1 MPTYTINGKRI
12 TTDKVLSEAEID
24 EIAAEVGTKAPPVQS
39 APAVGS
45 SLANQIPTGGVQAPS
60 VQQTAPSGFK
70 QGLLDPFRG
79 GAQLIAKTLGGM
91 GSDYF
96 KGEAARMDESLK
108 AQEAQYQAERAAAG
122 QEGFDTSRLFGNI
135 LNPANLLPVG
145 GATPFTKALT
155 TGAVSG
161 ALQPVIGEEDFAT
174 EKAKQV
180 GAAGLGG
187 VLGAKAVTV
196 GGKVLNPLTSK
207 AEQTMRDLGVT
218 LTPGQ
223 TAGGQFK
230 DIESFAAS
238 VPLVG
243 SYISDAKERA
253 LYSFNKGV
261 INKALKKVGAQLD
274 EDVIGRDA
282 VQAVNEIVDDKYT
295 KVLSNMSF
303 KLDFPT
309 YTGMLKASKAPT
321 SSADR
326 VRVSDELQAIVFDRL
341 PKGEPISGE
350 TYKQIESQL
359 RQRAEQLNR
368 GTISDQDVGAA
379 LRAASVSLKEGLR
392 KQNPKYTSELRR
404 IDSAYGDIAVMKTA
418 AANTGAE
425 NGVFTP
431 RQYKTAVRQSDRTR
445 NKSLYAAGQARGQDV
460 AESAVSVM
468 EPKQTANLEGRIA
481 LSNVGGYTM
490 AANPATALPIALAA
504 PVLYSESGVKMINA
518 LMRER
523 PEVARKV
530 GEILTSRATKEGSIS
545 AAQVM
550 EEYKRQTRAQ
560 E

>member
-24 EIAAEVGTKAPPVQS
+24 EIAAEVGTKAPPAQS
-39 APAVGS
+39 APAMGS
-45 SLANQIPTGGVQAPS
+45 SLADQIPTGGMQAPAMQPS
-60 VQQTAPSGFK
+60 APSGFT

-79 GAQLIAKTLGGM
+79 GAQLVAQGLGAL

-96 KGEAARMDESLK
+96 KGEAQRMGESVQ
-108 AQEAQYQAERAAAG
+108 AQEAAYQQQRAAAG
-122 QEGFDTSRLFGNI
+122 QEGFDTARLMGNVV
-135 LNPANLLPVG
+135 NPANLLG
-145 GATPFTKALT
+145 GMGATPFRQALSS
-155 TGAVSG
+155 GAVAGS
-161 ALQPVIGEEDFAT
+161 LQPVLGEDEFFT

-180 GAAGLGG
+180 AAGGVGG
-187 VLGAKAVTV
+187 VLGAGATKVA
-196 GGKVLNPLTSK
+196 GSVLNPLTSK
-207 AEQTMRDLGVT
+207 AEQTMRDLGVL

-223 TAGGQFK
+223 VAGGSFK

-261 INKALKKVGAQLD
+261 INKALAKVGEKLP

-282 VQAVNEIVDDKYT
+282 VQTVNEIVDQKYT
-295 KVLSNMSF
+295 DVLSKMSF

-309 YTGMLKASKAPT
+309 YTGLLKSTKIP
-321 SSADR
+321 SSSVDR
-326 VRVSDELQAIVFDRL
+326 VRVKDELDSIIFSRL
-341 PKGEPISGE
+341 PKEGPISGE

-359 RQRAEQLNR
+359 RQRASQLNR
-368 GTISDQDVGAA
+368 GTVSDQDVGAA
-379 LRAASVSLKEGLR
+379 LREASVSLKDGLR

-404 IDSAYGDIAVMKTA
+404 IDSAYGDISVMKTA

-431 RQYKTAVRQSDRTR
+431 RQYKTAVRQSDVT
-445 NKSLYAAGQARGQDV
+445 KKKTQFAAGTARGQDV
-460 AESAVSVM
+460 AEDAVSVM
-468 EPKQTANLEGRIA
+468 EPRQTANLEGRIA

-490 AANPATALPIALAA
+490 AANPATALPMALAA
-504 PVLYSESGVKMINA
+504 PILYSESGVKMMSA

-523 PEVARKV
+523 PEIARRI
-530 GEILTSRATKEGSIS
+530 GEQLTKRATKEGSIS

>member
-1 MPTYTINGKRI
+1 MPTYTINGRRI
-12 TTDKVLSEAEID
+12 TTAKPLSEAEID
-24 EIAAEVGTKAPPVQS
+24 EIAADLGMQAAPQAD
-39 APAVGS
+39 APIGS
-45 SLANQIPTGGVQAPS
+45 SMASQIPTGGIKAPAP
-60 VQQTAPSGFK
+60 QQEAPSGFK

-79 GAQLIAKTLGGM
+79 GAQLVAEGLGAM

-96 KGEAARMDESLK
+96 KGEAQRMKESMQ
-108 AQEAQYQAERAAAG
+108 AQEAGYQAQRAAAG
-122 QEGFDTSRLFGNI
+122 QEGFDVSRLGGNI
-135 LNPANLLPVG
+135 LNPVNLLPIA
-145 GATPFTKALT
+145 GATPFTKALSG
-155 TGAVSG
+155 GAVAG
-161 ALQPVIGEEDFAT
+161 AFQPVLSEEDFTT

-180 GAAGLGG
+180 AAGGIGG
-187 VLGAKAVTV
+187 VLGAKATAL
-196 GGKVLNPLTSK
+196 GGKVLNPLTTK

-238 VPLVG
+238 IPLVG

-261 INKALKKVGAQLD
+261 INKALNKVGEKLP

-282 VQAVNEIVDDKYT
+282 VQTVNDIVDSKYND
-295 KVLSNMSF
+295 VLSKMSF

-309 YTGMLKASKAPT
+309 YTGILKASKVPT

-326 VRVSDELQAIVFDRL
+326 VRVNDELQAIVFNRL
-341 PKGEPISGE
+341 PKGEAIPGE

-379 LRAASVSLKEGLR
+379 LKEASASLKEGLR

-404 IDSAYGDIAVMKTA
+404 IDSAYGDISVMKTA

-431 RQYKTAVRQSDRTR
+431 RQYKTAVRQSDRTK
-445 NKSLYAAGQARGQDV
+445 NKNLFAAGTARGQDI

-490 AANPATALPIALAA
+490 AANPATALPVALAA
-504 PVLYSESGVKMINA
+504 PVLYSESGVKMMNA

-523 PEVARKV
+523 PEVVRKV
-530 GEILTSRATKEGSIS
+530 GEVLTKRATKEGSIS

-550 EEYKRQTRAQ
+550 EEYKRQTRA
-560 E
+560 EE

>member
-12 TTDKVLSEAEID
+12 TTDKVLTEAEID
-24 EIAAEVGTKAPPVQS
+24 EIAAELGTPSPTAQA
-39 APAVGS
+39 APAIGS
-45 SLANQIPTGGVQAPS
+45 SSANLIPTGGAVAPA
-60 VQQTAPSGFK
+60 VQQQAPSGFT

-79 GAQLIAKTLGGM
+79 GAQLIAKGLGAAGI
-91 GSDYF
+91 DYF
-96 KGEAARMDESLK
+96 KNEAQRMDESLR
-108 AQEAQYQAERAAAG
+108 AQEQQYQQQRAAAG
-122 QEGFDTSRLFGNI
+122 QEGFDVPRLIGNI
-135 LNPANLLPVG
+135 VNPANLLPAG
-145 GATPFTKALT
+145 GTTTFGKALS
-155 TGAVSG
+155 TGMLSG
-161 ALQPVIGEEDFAT
+161 SLQPVLTEEDFAS

-180 GAAGLGG
+180 AAGGITG
-187 VLGAKAVTV
+187 VLGTGAVKAA
-196 GGKVLNPLTSK
+196 GSVLNPLTSK
-207 AEQTMRDLGVT
+207 AEQTMRDLGVQ

-243 SYISDAKERA
+243 SYISEAKERA

-261 INKALKKVGAQLD
+261 INKALNKVGEKLP

-282 VQAVNEIVDDKYT
+282 VQKVNEIVDEKYT
-295 KVLSNMSF
+295 KVLSQMNF

-309 YTGMLKASKAPT
+309 YSGLLKAAKIPT
-321 SSADR
+321 STVDR
-326 VRVSDELQAIVFDRL
+326 VRVKDELQAIVFDRL
-341 PKGEPISGE
+341 PKDEPISGE

-359 RQRAEQLNR
+359 RQRAAQLDR
-368 GTISDQDVGAA
+368 GTVSDQDVAA
-379 LRAASVSLKEGLR
+379 GLRQSLTSLKEGLK
-392 KQNPKYTSELRR
+392 KQNPKFTSELRR

-431 RQYKTAVRQSDRTR
+431 RQYKTAVRQSDVTR
-445 NKSLYAAGQARGQDV
+445 RKSQYAAGTARGQDV
-460 AESAVSVM
+460 AEAAVSVM

-490 AANPATALPIALAA
+490 AANPATALPMALAA
-504 PVLYSESGVKMINA
+504 PVLYSESGVKLMNA
-518 LMRER
+518 LMRQR
-523 PEVARKV
+523 PEVVRRV
-530 GEILTSRATKEGSIS
+530 GEVLTQRAPKEGSIT

-550 EEYKRQTRAQ
+550 EEYKRQTQAQ

>member
-79 GAQLIAKTLGGM
+79 GAQLVAKTLGGM

>member
-282 VQAVNEIVDDKYT
+282 VQAVNDIVDDKYT
-295 KVLSNMSF
+295 KVLSKMSF

-392 KQNPKYTSELRR
+392 KQNPEYTSELRR

>member
-24 EIAAEVGTKAPPVQS
+24 EIAAEVGTRASPTQA
-39 APAVGS
+39 APAMGS
-45 SLANQIPTGGVQAPS
+45 VLANLIPTGGVKAPAP
-60 VQQTAPSGFK
+60 QQEAPSGFK

-79 GAQLIAKTLGGM
+79 GVQLIAQGLGGL
-91 GSDYF
+91 GSEYF
-96 KGEAARMDESLK
+96 KGEAQRMGESLK
-108 AQEAQYQAERAAAG
+108 AQEAEYQQQRAASG
-122 QEGFDTSRLFGNI
+122 QEGFDAARLAGNVI
-135 LNPANLLPVG
+135 NPANLLPVG
-145 GATPFTKALT
+145 GATPFTKALA

-161 ALQPVIGEEDFAT
+161 AFQPVLSEEDFAT
-174 EKAKQV
+174 EKAKQA
-180 GAAGLGG
+180 AAGGIGG
-187 VLGAKAVTV
+187 VLGAKATTLV
-196 GGKVLNPLTSK
+196 GNVLNPLTSK
-207 AEQTMRDLGVT
+207 AEQTMRDLGVK

-238 VPLVG
+238 IPLVG

-261 INKALKKVGAQLD
+261 INKALKKVGAGLD

-282 VQAVNEIVDDKYT
+282 VQAVNAIVDDKYDN
-295 KVLSNMSF
+295 VLSKMSF

-309 YTGMLKASKAPT
+309 YSGILKASKTPT

-326 VRVSDELQAIVFDRL
+326 VRVNDELQAIVFNRL
-341 PKGEPISGE
+341 PKGEPIPGE

-359 RQRAEQLNR
+359 RQRADQLNR
-368 GTISDQDVGAA
+368 GTVSDQDVGAA
-379 LRAASVSLKEGLR
+379 LRQASLSLKEGLR
-392 KQNPKYTSELRR
+392 KQNPEYTSELRR
-404 IDSAYGDIAVMKTA
+404 IDSAYGDISVMKAA

-431 RQYKTAVRQSDRTR
+431 RQYKTAVRQSDRTK
-445 NKSLYAAGQARGQDV
+445 NKTLYAAGTARGQDV
-460 AESAVSVM
+460 AEAAVSVM

-490 AANPATALPIALAA
+490 AANPATALPLALAA
-504 PVLYSESGVKMINA
+504 PVLYSESGVKMMNA

-523 PEVARKV
+523 PEVVRKI
-530 GEILTSRATKEGSIS
+530 GDILTKKATKEGSIT
-545 AAQVM
+545 AAQIM
-550 EEYKRQTRAQ
+550 EEYKRQTRA
-560 E
+560 EE

>member
-1 MPTYTINGKRI
+1 MPVYNINGQRI
-12 TTDKVLSEAEID
+12 RTDKNLSDAEID
-24 EIAAEVGTKAPPVQS
+24 EIAAEIST
-39 APAVGS
+39 PAVSQAGVPIGS
-45 SLANQIPTGGVQAPS
+45 QLASQIPTGGVQAPS
-60 VQQTAPSGFK
+60 AQQEAPSGFK
-70 QGLLDPFRG
+70 QGLLDPLRG
-79 GAQLIAKTLGGM
+79 GAQLVAKALGGA

-96 KGEAARMDESLK
+96 KGEAQRMDESLK
-108 AQEAQYQAERAAAG
+108 AQEAQYQQQRTVAG
-122 QEGFDTSRLFGNI
+122 QEGFDVARLAGNI
-135 LNPANLLPVG
+135 INPVNFLPVG

-155 TGAVSG
+155 TGATSG
-161 ALQPVIGEEDFAT
+161 ALQPVVGEEDFAS
-174 EKAKQV
+174 EKFKQT
-180 GAAGLGG
+180 AAGGFGG

-196 GGKVLNPLTSK
+196 AGKMLNPLTSK

-261 INKALKKVGAQLD
+261 INKALKKIGTKLD

-282 VQAVNEIVDDKYT
+282 VQAVNQIVDDKYT
-295 KVLSNMSF
+295 DVLSKMSF

-309 YTGMLKASKAPT
+309 YTGMLKASKVPT
-321 SSADR
+321 STADR
-326 VRVSDELQAIVFDRL
+326 VRVNDELQAIVFNRL
-341 PKGEPISGE
+341 PKGEAIPGE

-359 RQRAEQLNR
+359 RQRADQLNR

-379 LRAASVSLKEGLR
+379 LREASKSLKEGLR
-392 KQNPKYTSELRR
+392 KQNPEYTSELRR
-404 IDSAYGDIAVMKTA
+404 IDSAYGDISVMKAA

-431 RQYKTAVRQSDRTR
+431 RQYKTAVRQSDRTK
-445 NKSLYAAGQARGQDV
+445 NKNLYAAGSARGQDV

-504 PVLYSESGVKMINA
+504 PILYSESGVKMINA

-530 GEILTSRATKEGSIS
+530 GDILTNRATKEGSIS

-550 EEYKRQTRAQ
+550 EEYKRQTRA
-560 E
+560 EE

>member
-180 GAAGLGG
+180 GAAGFGG

-282 VQAVNEIVDDKYT
+282 VQAVNDIVDDKYT
-295 KVLSNMSF
+295 KVLSKMSF

-350 TYKQIESQL
+350 TYKKIESQL

>member
-180 GAAGLGG
+180 GAAGFGG

-261 INKALKKVGAQLD
+261 INKALKKVGSQLD

-282 VQAVNEIVDDKYT
+282 VQAVNDIVDDKYT